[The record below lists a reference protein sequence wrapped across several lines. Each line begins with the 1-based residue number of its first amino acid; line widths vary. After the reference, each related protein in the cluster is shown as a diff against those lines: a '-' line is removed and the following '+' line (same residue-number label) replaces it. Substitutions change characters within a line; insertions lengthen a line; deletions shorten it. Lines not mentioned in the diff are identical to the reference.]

1 MNTFIAL
8 FRGINVGGHNR
19 LLMKD
24 LRAALEGLG
33 FINVKTYLQSGN
45 VVFQGGSPDSG
56 QISHD
61 ISHAISEGCQLTL
74 EVFVLSLEELRSAIV
89 SNPFPEGEGDP
100 KSLHFSFLKSR
111 PGSPDLAIL
120 ESLRSPSEKFE
131 LIGNIFY
138 LHAPDGIGR
147 SKLAAKVEKSL
158 GVVLT
163 GRNWRTVN
171 AIMSMASEIAD
182 E

>member
-8 FRGINVGGHNR
+8 VRGINVGGHNR

-24 LRAALEGLG
+24 LRAVLEGLG

-45 VVFQGGSPDSG
+45 VVFQGGSSDCDQLSR
-56 QISHD
+56 D
-61 ISHAISEGCQLTL
+61 ISHALSEGCQLTL
-74 EVFVLSLEELRSAIV
+74 EIFVLSLEELRSAIA
-89 SNPFPEGEGDP
+89 SNPFPEGEGEP
-100 KSLHFSFLKSR
+100 KSLHFSFLRSSPR
-111 PGSPDLAIL
+111 NPDLAKL

-131 LIGNIFY
+131 LRGNVFY

-147 SKLAAKVEKSL
+147 SKLAANVEKSL
-158 GVVLT
+158 GVGLT
-163 GRNWRTVN
+163 ARNWRTVN
-171 AIMSMASEIAD
+171 AILSMASEIED